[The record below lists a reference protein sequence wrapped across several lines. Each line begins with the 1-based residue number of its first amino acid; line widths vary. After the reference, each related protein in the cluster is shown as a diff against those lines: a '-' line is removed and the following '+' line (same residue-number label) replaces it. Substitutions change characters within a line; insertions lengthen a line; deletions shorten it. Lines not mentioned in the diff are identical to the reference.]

1 MNAIKVDEIEVNEI
15 DTLNSSESVAAPP
28 APAPLGNIQDFTLAA
43 LSQWFVARGEKPF
56 RARQVFQWLYQRQ
69 VTGFGEMTDLSKPL
83 RALLGENFR
92 IGNLELAARRESAD
106 GSVKFALRLEDGK
119 IVETVLMPNRTQYT
133 VCVSSQV
140 GCAMGCT
147 FCATARMGLERNL
160 SAGEIVAQVV
170 AAARAIT
177 DNATADAVN
186 NKAAIPSETAENAAE
201 NAAEN
206 VAENGAENAT
216 EYATE
221 RFIRNIVFM
230 GMGEPLHNYD
240 NLVTALEILQNDYG
254 FGLSSRRITIST
266 SGLAPAIR
274 RYARDGIRANLA
286 VSLNSVDDAT
296 RTALMPVN
304 RRWNIADLLDACRE
318 IPSEKRYRI
327 TFEYVLI
334 AGLTDALPQARKLV
348 KLLHGFKCKV
358 NLIPYNPFPG
368 SPYAASSLDTA
379 LEFQKIL
386 LAKGLLATVRISKG
400 QDIQAACGQ
409 LSTAVKAGYRPQI
422 GQEKGL

>member
-1 MNAIKVDEIEVNEI
+1 MDAIDVDAIEVDKI
-15 DTLNSSESVAAPP
+15 DQDAMDTLNSIANAAPP
-28 APAPLGNIQDFTLAA
+28 ITSAPLENIKNFTLAA

-69 VTGFGEMTDLSKPL
+69 VAGFGEMTDLSNSL
-83 RALLGENFR
+83 RALLAENFH
-92 IGNLELAARRESAD
+92 IGNLEQAARRESTD

-119 IVETVLMPNRTQYT
+119 IVETVLMPNRTQFT

-170 AAARAIT
+170 VAARAVAATNTAAT
-177 DNATADAVN
+177 DN
-186 NKAAIPSETAENAAE
+186 
-201 NAAEN
+201 
-206 VAENGAENAT
+206 
-216 EYATE
+216 E

-254 FGLSSRRITIST
+254 FGLSSRRLTIST

-286 VSLNSVDDAT
+286 ISLNGVDDAT

-304 RRWNIADLLDACRE
+304 RRWNIADLLDACRAV
-318 IPSEKRYRI
+318 PSEKRYRI
-327 TFEYVLI
+327 TFEYILI

-409 LSTAVKAGYRPQI
+409 LSTVVKAG
-422 GQEKGL
+422 

>member
-1 MNAIKVDEIEVNEI
+1 MSIDVNEI
-15 DTLNSSESVAAPP
+15 DTLNSNESVAAPP
-28 APAPLGNIQDFTLAA
+28 APAPLGNIMDFTLAA

-69 VTGFGEMTDLSKPL
+69 VTGFGEMTDLSKSL

-147 FCATARMGLERNL
+147 FCATALMGLERNL

-186 NKAAIPSETAENAAE
+186 NKAAIPSGTAENDAENTAENA
-201 NAAEN
+201 
-206 VAENGAENAT
+206 VENAT
-216 EYATE
+216 ENAAV

-318 IPSEKRYRI
+318 VPSEKRYRI

-368 SPYAASSLDTA
+368 SPHAASSLDTA

>member
-1 MNAIKVDEIEVNEI
+1 MNPNEMNNLNPIENP
-15 DTLNSSESVAAPP
+15 APP
-28 APAPLGNIQDFTLAA
+28 PSGASLENIKDYTLTA
-43 LSQWFVARGEKPF
+43 LSQWFEARKEKPF
-56 RARQVFQWLYQRQ
+56 RARQVFQWLYQRR
-69 VTGFGEMTDLSKPL
+69 VTGFGEMTDLSKSL
-83 RALLGENFR
+83 RTLLMENFR
-92 IGNLELAARRESAD
+92 IGNLEPAARAESAD

-119 IVETVLMPNRTQYT
+119 TVETVLMPNRTQYT

-140 GCAMGCT
+140 GCAMGCD
-147 FCATARMGLERNL
+147 FCATAKMGLERNL

-170 AAARAIT
+170 EAARA
-177 DNATADAVN
+177 V
-186 NKAAIPSETAENAAE
+186 
-201 NAAEN
+201 
-206 VAENGAENAT
+206 T
-216 EYATE
+216 EISANTPGSTHSVDGGGSTHSDHSANSGDSDEDGRE

-240 NLVTALEILQNDYG
+240 NLKTALEILQDDYG
-254 FGLSSRRITIST
+254 FGLSSRRLTIST
-266 SGLAPAIR
+266 SGLVPAIR

-286 VSLNSVDDAT
+286 VSLNAVDDAT

-304 RRWNIADLLDACRE
+304 RRWNIAELLDACRE
-318 IPSEKRYRI
+318 VPVDNRYRI
-327 TFEYVLI
+327 TFEYILI

-368 SPYAASSLDTA
+368 SPHAATPLDTA

-409 LSTAVKAGYRPQI
+409 LSTAVKAG
-422 GQEKGL
+422 

>member
-1 MNAIKVDEIEVNEI
+1 M
-15 DTLNSSESVAAPP
+15 DTLNSIANAAPP
-28 APAPLGNIQDFTLAA
+28 ITSAPLENIKNFTLAA

-69 VTGFGEMTDLSKPL
+69 VAGFGEMTDLSNSL
-83 RALLGENFR
+83 RALLAENFH
-92 IGNLELAARRESAD
+92 IGNLEQAARRESTD

-119 IVETVLMPNRTQYT
+119 IVETVLMPNRTQFT

-170 AAARAIT
+170 VAARAVAATNTAAT
-177 DNATADAVN
+177 DN
-186 NKAAIPSETAENAAE
+186 
-201 NAAEN
+201 
-206 VAENGAENAT
+206 
-216 EYATE
+216 E

-254 FGLSSRRITIST
+254 FGLSSRRLTIST

-286 VSLNSVDDAT
+286 ISLNGVDDAT

-304 RRWNIADLLDACRE
+304 RRWNIADLLDACRAV
-318 IPSEKRYRI
+318 PSEKRYRI
-327 TFEYVLI
+327 TFEYILI

-409 LSTAVKAGYRPQI
+409 LSTVVKAG
-422 GQEKGL
+422 